1 MSTLIICLP
10 ALAPGVS
17 PGALASAAPSY
28 DYVVTS
34 DGRAVTSQSSSPASL
49 LPAAVRGSEAVAVVP
64 VSMLSWHRVDI
75 PKGVGM
81 ASPRV
86 RVVLDS
92 LLEDRL
98 LDEPEQLHLA
108 LAPGATAGT
117 PSWVAACDKQWLRS
131 HLQALEA
138 AGRPVARVV
147 PEFSPDAGPLQ
158 LHVVGPEDA
167 PQLVATG
174 EAVGGLK
181 CLPLSGAALSML
193 TASVLGSTAGLQG
206 VDEPQDDVP
215 VFAEP
220 AHVALAEQLMQRKVS
235 LLTRPQRW
243 LDAARS
249 PWDLAQFD
257 LSSTGRSRTVKRLS
271 GAGRDLWRSS
281 LWKPARWGLI
291 VLLLANL
298 VGLNAWAWKEQ
309 SALKTQ
315 RAAIEGALTQTFP
328 QVKVVVDAP
337 LQMERQVAVLRQATG
352 ASSGRDLETMLAALG
367 AVLPASQKAS
377 AIEFAA
383 GEVRLK
389 GLSLEVA
396 EMALLSAQLKGLN
409 YAVRQESD
417 VLVMQAAQAATAA
430 QSPSKDAP

>member
-10 ALAPGVS
+10 APV
-17 PGALASAAPSY
+17 PGAPPGSAPTY
-28 DYVVTS
+28 DYAVTS
-34 DGRAVTSQSSSPASL
+34 DGRALTVQSSAPSGL
-49 LPAAVRGSEAVAVVP
+49 LPTAVRGGEAIAVVP
-64 VSMLSWHRVDI
+64 VAMLSWHRVDI

-86 RVVLDS
+86 RVVLDG

-98 LDEPEQLHLA
+98 LDEPDQLHLA
-108 LAPGATAGT
+108 LAPGAAAGA
-117 PSWVAACDKQWLRS
+117 SAWVAACDKRWLRA

-147 PEFSPDAGPLQ
+147 PEFSPDTGPLQ
-158 LHVVGPEDA
+158 LHVIGPDDA

-174 EAVGGLK
+174 EAVAGLK
-181 CLPLSGAALSML
+181 CLPLSSAALSL
-193 TASVLGSTAGLQG
+193 LSSSTVNVTSEAPGG
-206 VDEPQDDVP
+206 RDAQDDVP

-220 AHVALAEQLMQRKVS
+220 AHVALAEHLMQRKVS

-271 GAGRDLWRSS
+271 GAGRELWQSAV
-281 LWKPARWGLI
+281 WKPARWGLAL
-291 VLLLANL
+291 LLLAHL

-309 SALKTQ
+309 SALTAQ
-315 RAAIEGALTQTFP
+315 RAAIDSALTLTFP

-337 LQMERQVAVLRQATG
+337 LQMERQLAVLRQATG
-352 ASSGRDLETMLAALG
+352 ASSGRDLEAMLGALG
-367 AVLPASQKAS
+367 AVLPLSQQVRAV
-377 AIEFAA
+377 EFAA

-389 GLSLEVA
+389 GLSVA
-396 EMALLSAQLKGLN
+396 SADLAPLAAQLKSQGYL
-409 YAVRQESD
+409 ARMESD
-417 VLVMQAAQAATAA
+417 VLVVQALQPAG
-430 QSPSKDAP
+430 KDTP

>member
-10 ALAPGVS
+10 ALV
-17 PGALASAAPSY
+17 PGALPSAASSY
-28 DYVVTS
+28 DYVVTG
-34 DGRAVTSQSSSPASL
+34 DGSAVTVQSSAPPGL
-49 LPAAVRGSEAVAVVP
+49 LPAAVRGGETVAVV
-64 VSMLSWHRVDI
+64 SAAMLSWHRVDI

-81 ASPRV
+81 ASPRL

-98 LDEPEQLHLA
+98 LDEPDQLHLA
-108 LAPGATAGT
+108 MAPGAAAGQ
-117 PSWVAACDKQWLRS
+117 PAWVAACDKRWLRT

-138 AGRPVARVV
+138 AGRPVSRVV

-158 LHVVGPEDA
+158 LHVIGAEDA

-174 EAVGGLK
+174 DGAGGLK
-181 CLPLSGAALSML
+181 CLPLSAAALSL
-193 TASVLGSTAGLQG
+193 LSAAARVSASDETAADGTQG
-206 VDEPQDDVP
+206 DVP

-220 AHVALAEQLMQRKVS
+220 THVALAEHLMQRKVS
-235 LLTRPQRW
+235 LLTRGQRW

-271 GAGRDLWRSS
+271 GVGRDFWQSS
-281 LWKPARWGLI
+281 VWKPARWGLV
-291 VLLLANL
+291 VLLLAHL

-309 SALKTQ
+309 SALKAQ

-337 LQMERQVAVLRQATG
+337 LQMERQVAVLRQTTG
-352 ASSGRDLETMLAALG
+352 ASSGRDLEAMLAALG

-383 GEVRLK
+383 GDVRLK
-389 GLSLEVA
+389 GLRLESSDVST
-396 EMALLSAQLKGLN
+396 LSSQLKSQGYL
-409 YAVRQESD
+409 VRLESD
-417 VLVMQAAQAATAA
+417 VLVMQALQ
-430 QSPSKDAP
+430 PDAKGTP

>member
-10 ALAPGVS
+10 ALV
-17 PGALASAAPSY
+17 PGALPGTAPSY

-34 DGRAVTSQSSSPASL
+34 DGRAVTVHSSAPPGL
-49 LPAAVRGSEAVAVVP
+49 LPAAARGGETVAVVP
-64 VSMLSWHRVDI
+64 AAMLSWHRVDI
-75 PKGVGM
+75 PKGVAM

-98 LDEPEQLHLA
+98 LDEPDQLHLA
-108 LAPGATAGT
+108 VAPGAAAG
-117 PSWVAACDKQWLRS
+117 SSVWVAACDKRWLRT

-138 AGRPVARVV
+138 AGRPVSRVV

-158 LHVVGPEDA
+158 LHVMGSEDA

-174 EAVGGLK
+174 EVAGGLK
-181 CLPLSGAALSML
+181 CLPLSVAALTLLS
-193 TASVLGSTAGLQG
+193 ASTLNNASNLSGDDAAQ
-206 VDEPQDDVP
+206 DEVA

-220 AHVALAEQLMQRKVS
+220 AHVALAEHLIQRKVS

-257 LSSTGRSRTVKRLS
+257 MSSTGRSRTVKRLS
-271 GAGRDLWRSS
+271 GVGRDLWQSS
-281 LWKPARWGLI
+281 AWKPARWGLVV
-291 VLLLANL
+291 VLLAHL

-309 SALKTQ
+309 SALKAQ
-315 RAAIEGALTQTFP
+315 RAVIETALTTTFP

-337 LQMERQVAVLRQATG
+337 LQMERQVAVLRQSTG
-352 ASSGRDLETMLAALG
+352 ASSGRDLEAMLAALG
-367 AVLPASQKAS
+367 AVLPPAAMSQKVS

-389 GLSLEVA
+389 GLSLEA
-396 EMALLSAQLKGLN
+396 ADLATLAAPLKSQGYLLRL
-409 YAVRQESD
+409 ESD
-417 VLVMQAAQAATAA
+417 MLIMQALQPTAKD
-430 QSPSKDAP
+430 SP

>member
-10 ALAPGVS
+10 ALAPGAL
-17 PGALASAAPSY
+17 PGTASSY

-34 DGRAVTSQSSSPASL
+34 DGRAAMSQSSAPAGL
-49 LPAAVRGSEAVAVVP
+49 LPAPVRGGEAVAVVP
-64 VSMLSWHRVDI
+64 AVMLSWHRVDI
-75 PKGVGM
+75 PKGVGL
-81 ASPRV
+81 ASPRI
-86 RVVLDS
+86 RMVLDS

-108 LAPGATAGT
+108 LAPGAAAGLPT
-117 PSWVAACDKQWLRS
+117 WVAACDKRWLRT

-138 AGRPVARVV
+138 AGRPVSRVV

-158 LHVVGPEDA
+158 FHVIGSEEA

-174 EAVGGLK
+174 EVVGGLK
-181 CLPLSGAALSML
+181 CLPLSGAALSL
-193 TASVLGSTAGLQG
+193 LSASTLLSVSDLPADGDAQG
-206 VDEPQDDVP
+206 EVP

-220 AHVALAEQLMQRKVS
+220 AHVAVAEHLMQRKVS

-271 GAGRDLWRSS
+271 GAGRDLWRSAV
-281 LWKPARWGLI
+281 WKPARWGLV
-291 VLLLANL
+291 VLLLAHL

-309 SALKTQ
+309 SALKAQ
-315 RAAIEGALTQTFP
+315 RAAIEGALTKTFP
-328 QVKVVVDAP
+328 QVRVVVDAP
-337 LQMERQVAVLRQATG
+337 LQMERQVAVLRQSTG
-352 ASSGRDLETMLAALG
+352 ASSGRDLEAMLAALG
-367 AVLPASQKAS
+367 AALPTTQKAS

-389 GLSLEVA
+389 GLNLEPA
-396 EMALLSAQLKGLN
+396 ELALLAAQLKGQN
-409 YAVRQESD
+409 YQARQESD
-417 VLVMQAAQAATAA
+417 ALVVQAQQPAV
-430 QSPSKDAP
+430 KDTP

>member
-10 ALAPGVS
+10 ALAPGAL
-17 PGALASAAPSY
+17 PGTAPSY
-28 DYVVTS
+28 DYGVTP
-34 DGRAVTSQSSSPASL
+34 DGTAVTVHSSAPAGL
-49 LPAAVRGSEAVAVVP
+49 LPVSARGGEIVAVVP
-64 VSMLSWHRVDI
+64 AIMLSWHRVDI
-75 PKGVGM
+75 PKGVSM
-81 ASPRV
+81 TSPRV

-98 LDEPEQLHLA
+98 LDEPDQLHLA
-108 LAPGATAGT
+108 VAPGAAAGAST
-117 PSWVAACDKQWLRS
+117 WVAACDKRWLRT

-138 AGRPVARVV
+138 AGRPVSRVV

-158 LHVVGPEDA
+158 LHVMGPEDA

-174 EAVGGLK
+174 EVAGGLK
-181 CLPLSGAALSML
+181 CLPLSVASLTLLS
-193 TASVLGSTAGLQG
+193 ASTLHSGSNLSGSDAG
-206 VDEPQDDVP
+206 QDDVP

-220 AHVALAEQLMQRKVS
+220 AHVALTEHLMQRNVS

-271 GAGRDLWRSS
+271 GAGRDFWQSPV
-281 LWKPARWGLI
+281 WKPARWGVV
-291 VLLLANL
+291 VLLLAHL
-298 VGLNAWAWKEQ
+298 LGLNAWAWKEQ
-309 SALKTQ
+309 SALKAR

-337 LQMERQVAVLRQATG
+337 LQMERQVAALRQSTG
-352 ASSGRDLETMLAALG
+352 ASSGRDLEAMLSALG
-367 AVLPASQKAS
+367 AALPAVAGSQKAS
-377 AIEFAA
+377 ALEFAA

-389 GLSLEVA
+389 GLRMDAADPVALTASLKSQGY
-396 EMALLSAQLKGLN
+396 L
-409 YAVRQESD
+409 VRLESD
-417 VLVMQAAQAATAA
+417 VLIMQALQPTA
-430 QSPSKDAP
+430 KDTP

>member
-10 ALAPGVS
+10 ALV
-17 PGALASAAPSY
+17 PGASLSQEPSY

-34 DGRAVTSQSSSPASL
+34 DDRVVTVHSSASSGL
-49 LPAAVRGSEAVAVVP
+49 LPAAVRGGETVAVVP
-64 VSMLSWHRVDI
+64 SAMLSWHRVDI

-86 RVVLDS
+86 RLVLDS

-98 LDEPEQLHLA
+98 LDEPDQMHLA
-108 LAPGATAGT
+108 LAPGAAAGMPT
-117 PSWVAACDKQWLRS
+117 WVAACDKRWLRS
-131 HLQALEA
+131 HLLALEA
-138 AGRPVARVV
+138 AGRPVSRVV

-158 LHVVGPEDA
+158 LHVIGPEDA
-167 PQLVATG
+167 PHLVATG
-174 EAVGGLK
+174 EVAGGVK
-181 CLPLSGAALSML
+181 CLPLSGAALSL
-193 TASVLGSTAGLQG
+193 LSASTLGGASDLPGDNNPT
-206 VDEPQDDVP
+206 DVVT

-220 AHVALAEQLMQRKVS
+220 AHAGLAEHLMQRNVS

-271 GAGRDLWRSS
+271 GAGRDLWQSS
-281 LWKPARWGLI
+281 TWKPARWGLV
-291 VLLLANL
+291 VLLLAHL

-309 SALKTQ
+309 SALKAQ
-315 RAAIEGALTQTFP
+315 RAAIERVLTQTFP

-337 LQMERQVAVLRQATG
+337 LQMERQVAVLRQSTG

-367 AVLPASQKAS
+367 GLLPQGPRGPKAS

-389 GLSLEVA
+389 GLSLGA
-396 EMALLSAQLKGLN
+396 ADLAALAAQLKSQGYL
-409 YAVRQESD
+409 VRLESD
-417 VLVMQAAQAATAA
+417 VLIMQALQ
-430 QSPSKDAP
+430 PSAKDFP

>member
-10 ALAPGVS
+10 APV
-17 PGALASAAPSY
+17 PGALPGAAPGY

-34 DGRAVTSQSSSPASL
+34 DGRAVTVHSSAPAGL
-49 LPAAVRGSEAVAVVP
+49 LPAPVRGGEAVAVVP
-64 VSMLSWHRVDI
+64 AAMLSWHRVDS

-86 RVVLDS
+86 RVVLES

-98 LDEPEQLHLA
+98 LDEPDQLHLA
-108 LAPGATAGT
+108 VAPGAAAGAAA
-117 PSWVAACDKQWLRS
+117 WVAACDKRWLRA

-138 AGRPVARVV
+138 AGRPVSRVV

-158 LHVVGPEDA
+158 LHVIGPEDA

-174 EAVGGLK
+174 EAAGGLK
-181 CLPLSGAALSML
+181 CLPLSGAALSL
-193 TASVLGSTAGLQG
+193 LSASTLSAPSDGPVGYDTQ
-206 VDEPQDDVP
+206 DEVP

-220 AHVALAEQLMQRKVS
+220 AHVALAEHLMQRKVS

-271 GAGRDLWRSS
+271 GAGRDLWQSS
-281 LWKPARWGLI
+281 AWKPARWGLA
-291 VLLLANL
+291 LLLFAHL
-298 VGLNAWAWKEQ
+298 IGLNAWAWKEQ
-309 SALKTQ
+309 SALKAQ
-315 RAAIEGALTQTFP
+315 RAAVDSALTITFP

-337 LQMERQVAVLRQATG
+337 LQMERQVAALRQLTG
-352 ASSGRDLETMLAALG
+352 ASSGRDLEAMLGSLG
-367 AVLPASQKAS
+367 AVVPISQQAG

-389 GLSLEVA
+389 GLSLAPADLAPLAV
-396 EMALLSAQLKGLN
+396 QLKSQGYL
-409 YAVRQESD
+409 ARMELD
-417 VLVMQAAQAATAA
+417 VLIVQALQPAGKGT
-430 QSPSKDAP
+430 P

>member
-10 ALAPGVS
+10 VPV
-17 PGALASAAPSY
+17 PGALPGTVPSY
-28 DYVVTS
+28 DYVVTT
-34 DGRAVTSQSSSPASL
+34 DGRTVTGHANAPPGL
-49 LPAAVRGSEAVAVVP
+49 LPAAVRGGEAVAVVP
-64 VSMLSWHRVDI
+64 AVMLSWHRVDI

-98 LDEPEQLHLA
+98 LDEPDQLHLA
-108 LAPGATAGT
+108 LAPGAAAGMST
-117 PSWVAACDKQWLRS
+117 WVAACDKRWLRT

-138 AGRPVARVV
+138 AGRPMSRVV

-158 LHVVGPEDA
+158 LHVMGAEDA

-174 EAVGGLK
+174 EVAGGLK
-181 CLPLSGAALSML
+181 CLPLSVAAVALLS
-193 TASVLGSTAGLQG
+193 ASTLNNASSLPGEDAAP
-206 VDEPQDDVP
+206 DEVP

-220 AHVALAEQLMQRKVS
+220 VHVALAEHLMQRKVS

-271 GAGRDLWRSS
+271 GAGRDLWQSS
-281 LWKPARWGLI
+281 SWKPVRWGLV
-291 VLLLANL
+291 VLLLAHL

-309 SALKTQ
+309 SALKVQ
-315 RAAIEGALTQTFP
+315 RAAIEGALTTTFP
-328 QVKVVVDAP
+328 LVKVVVDAP
-337 LQMERQVAVLRQATG
+337 LQMERQVAVLRQSTG
-352 ASSGRDLETMLAALG
+352 ASSGRDLEAMLAALG
-367 AVLPASQKAS
+367 AALPLGPGGQKAR
-377 AIEFAA
+377 AFEFVA

-389 GLSLEVA
+389 GLSLEAADVDTLA
-396 EMALLSAQLKGLN
+396 AALQSQG
-409 YAVRQESD
+409 YSVRQESD
-417 VLVMQAAQAATAA
+417 VLVIQALQPTAKET
-430 QSPSKDAP
+430 P

>member
-10 ALAPGVS
+10 ALV
-17 PGALASAAPSY
+17 PGALPSAAPSY

-34 DGRAVTSQSSSPASL
+34 DGRAVADHSSAPPGL
-49 LPAAVRGSEAVAVVP
+49 MPAAVRGGETVAVVP
-64 VSMLSWHRVDI
+64 SVMLSWHRVDI

-98 LDEPEQLHLA
+98 LDEPDQLHLA
-108 LAPGATAGT
+108 LAPGASAGMPT
-117 PSWVAACDKQWLRS
+117 WVAACDKRWLRT
-131 HLQALEA
+131 HLLALEA
-138 AGRPVARVV
+138 AGRPVSRVV

-158 LHVVGPEDA
+158 LHVIGPEDA
-167 PQLVATG
+167 PYLVATG
-174 EAVGGLK
+174 EVAGGVK
-181 CLPLSGAALSML
+181 CLPLSGAALSL
-193 TASVLGSTAGLQG
+193 LSASTLSGASDLSGDNSSPEG
-206 VDEPQDDVP
+206 VT

-220 AHVALAEQLMQRKVS
+220 AHVALAEHLMQRNVS

-271 GAGRDLWRSS
+271 GVGRDLWQSS
-281 LWKPARWGLI
+281 TWKPARWGLV
-291 VLLLANL
+291 VLLLAHL
-298 VGLNAWAWKEQ
+298 IGLNAWAWKEQ
-309 SALKTQ
+309 SALKAQ
-315 RAAIEGALTQTFP
+315 RAAIESALTQTFP

-337 LQMERQVAVLRQATG
+337 LQMERQVAVLRQSTG

-367 AVLPASQKAS
+367 GVLPLGPTSQKAS
-377 AIEFAA
+377 TIEFAA

-389 GLSLEVA
+389 GLSLEA
-396 EMALLSAQLKGLN
+396 ADIATLTAQLKSQG
-409 YAVRQESD
+409 YAVRLESE
-417 VLVMQAAQAATAA
+417 VLVMQALQTSAKGT
-430 QSPSKDAP
+430 P